1 MVVLAVLIVVWEIA
15 KQLSIDYYECQ
26 LKIAKEVG
34 DKDGEG
40 LGYVSLGKSFELQ
53 GSLFKALDCFN
64 SSVKMFNIIRHDL
77 KGKDKW
83 KSNYC
88 NMYEFAYTSRW
99 RLLLKQGKV
108 VEALFAAEQG
118 RAQALN
124 DLMEFNYGFE
134 TYYHQLH
141 TQEESI
147 HNSFSFL
154 PSIAVFLA
162 IDERDIV
169 FWVVQDGKNVE
180 LRKKELSDDSSIH
193 LSGFLKMLIVTASLE
208 IGVKR
213 DLKCED
219 RSLDKL
225 GDEKMAN
232 GRSPQTPPEPV
243 PLKTNALRTFYE
255 HFISMVPNLYCR
267 SIVSGSLC
275 CIHGL

>member
-1 MVVLAVLIVVWEIA
+1 MKDFKTA
-15 KQLSIDYYECQ
+15 IDYHKRHLKLVKEVGEKAEEGVAYGSLGSAYCGLGDCKTAIDYNECQ
-26 LKIAKEVG
+26 VKVAKEVG

-53 GSLFKALDCFN
+53 GSLSKALDCFN
-64 SSVKMFNIIRHDL
+64 SSVRMFNIIRHDL

-88 NMYEFAYTSRW
+88 NIYEFAYTSRW

-134 TYYHQLH
+134 TTYHQLH
-141 TQEESI
+141 TQEKSI
-147 HNSFSFL
+147 HDSFSFL

-169 FWVVQDGKNVE
+169 FLGCSR
-180 LRKKELSDDSSIH
+180 RKRRGIE
-193 LSGFLKMLIVTASLE
+193 
-208 IGVKR
+208 
-213 DLKCED
+213 
-219 RSLDKL
+219 
-225 GDEKMAN
+225 EK
-232 GRSPQTPPEPV
+232 GT
-243 PLKTNALRTFYE
+243 K
-255 HFISMVPNLYCR
+255 
-267 SIVSGSLC
+267 
-275 CIHGL
+275 